1 MSAKTF
7 TREIRKTTLSFQVT
21 LISPLYLA
29 KNSSFLALTNILRG
43 RPSRPLDETRP
54 ANQMARSSDQLS
66 AGSSRH
72 RHLRQFGLFLHRL
85 QNSQSSAAAEKIAS
99 ALAQRARP
107 NGSKQQRNSRAAEFN
122 HHFMTQMKKLCFCKL
137 NRTIFILKAQ
147 INQQHKSI
155 IYKN

>member
-7 TREIRKTTLSFQVT
+7 TRESRKTTLSFQVT
-21 LISPLYLA
+21 LRFPLFLS
-29 KNSSFLALTNILRG
+29 KNSSFLALPNILRNQS
-43 RPSRPLDETRP
+43 SRPLDEIRA

-72 RHLRQFGLFLHRL
+72 RHLRQLGRFLHRL

-99 ALAQRARP
+99 AIAQRARP

-122 HHFMTQMKKLCFCKL
+122 HHFMTEIKKLYFCKL
-137 NRTIFILKAQ
+137 
-147 INQQHKSI
+147 INNLYFKSSN
-155 IYKN
+155 K